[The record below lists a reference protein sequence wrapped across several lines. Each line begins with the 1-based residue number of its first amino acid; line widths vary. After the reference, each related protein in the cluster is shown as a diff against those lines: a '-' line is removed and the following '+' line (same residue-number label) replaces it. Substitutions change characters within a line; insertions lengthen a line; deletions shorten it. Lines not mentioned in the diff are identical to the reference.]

1 MGKIG
6 SPASYHEVHCLDL
19 IAHAA
24 GPRGGAVFPS
34 VPSSVWIQW
43 LALNANTVT
52 DFLAARIQRNENKRS
67 VIELERRFSEL
78 SDEKR
83 ALESLGFPT
92 EKAIRERFK
101 MIRPGERIIVLEDPA
116 QPSSEARI
124 DSPQP

>member
-1 MGKIG
+1 MKEKSETGLARLLR
-6 SPASYHEVHCLDL
+6 P
-19 IAHAA
+19 IAWARRLVYVVILAA
-24 GPRGGAVFPS
+24 L
-34 VPSSVWIQW
+34 W

-67 VIELERRFSEL
+67 VIELERKSSEL

-83 ALESLGFPT
+83 ALESWGFPT

-101 MIRPGERIIVLEDPA
+101 MIRPGERIIVLESPPE
-116 QPSSEARI
+116 PSSEARI